1 MPTIGE
7 LRRKFNALD
16 KKLFKSDN
24 NETRSKAEKIV
35 VRNLIDK
42 QKKGIIIEIV
52 ALENKIARANQRF
65 QPKLN
70 F

>member
-7 LRRKFNALD
+7 LRRKFDALD
-16 KKLFKSDN
+16 KKLYDSDID
-24 NETRSKAEKIV
+24 ETRSKAEKIV

-42 QKKGIIIEIV
+42 QKKGIIKKIV